1 MLDTKKTLRNTT
13 IIFIICIVIVVAFSV
28 GPYIE
33 KKISTSYYIVTFD
46 TGVSDDLTVS
56 VYENETVLKPE
67 EPKRNGYNF
76 VGWYYGDFKYDFDMP
91 VRKSFTLKAIWEK
104 EKVVETP
111 EVEEPVVEEPVIKT
125 DVVVT
130 FDVDGGSLIDNQVIK
145 VGGTAN
151 IPTNPTR
158 EGYTFVEW
166 QLDGKSFDFGTL
178 LDKDITLVAV
188 WREN

>member
-13 IIFIICIVIVVAFSV
+13 FIFVICIVIVAAFSV

-33 KKISTSYYIVTFD
+33 NKFSTSYYIVTFD
-46 TGVSDDLTVS
+46 TGVSEDLTVS
-56 VYENETVLKPE
+56 VYENATVLKPE
-67 EPKRNGYNF
+67 EPKRSGYSF

-104 EKVVETP
+104 EKEVETP
-111 EVEEPVVEEPVIKT
+111 EVTEPVIEESTVKT

-130 FDVDGGSLIDNQVIK
+130 FDVKGGSLVNSQTIK
-145 VGGTAN
+145 IGGTAN
-151 IPTNPTR
+151 IPVNPTR

-166 QLDGKSFDFGTL
+166 QLDGKTFDFGTL
-178 LDKDITLVAV
+178 LDKDITLIAV